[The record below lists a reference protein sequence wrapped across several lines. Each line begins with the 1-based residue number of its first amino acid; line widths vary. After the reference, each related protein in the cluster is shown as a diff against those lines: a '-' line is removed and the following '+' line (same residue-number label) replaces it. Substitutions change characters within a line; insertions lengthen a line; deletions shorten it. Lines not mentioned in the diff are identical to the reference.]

1 MENMG
6 DRARTRWA
14 QMGGKLGMLFA
25 GLGFLLMVMGWNG
38 AAGLDYVQGQV
49 PYVLSGGFIGLG
61 LVIFGAVLLVIESNR
76 RDRMLVERRL
86 EDMAAALSR
95 LNPAGAPSVEEP
107 AVDDPAPP
115 RRRREQLKS
124 AR

>member
-1 MENMG
+1 MAANMENMG
-6 DRARTRWA
+6 DKARTRWA
-14 QMGGKLGMLFA
+14 QIGGKLGMLFA

-86 EDMAAALSR
+86 EDMAAALNR
-95 LNPAGAPSVEEP
+95 LNAAGAPSVEE
-107 AVDDPAPP
+107 PAPP

>member
-1 MENMG
+1 MAANMENMG
-6 DRARTRWA
+6 DKARTRWA

-86 EDMAAALSR
+86 EDLAAALSR
-95 LNPAGAPSVEEP
+95 VNVAPTAAEEP
-107 AVDDPAPP
+107 PKRERPL
-115 RRRREQLKS
+115 RR
-124 AR
+124 AN